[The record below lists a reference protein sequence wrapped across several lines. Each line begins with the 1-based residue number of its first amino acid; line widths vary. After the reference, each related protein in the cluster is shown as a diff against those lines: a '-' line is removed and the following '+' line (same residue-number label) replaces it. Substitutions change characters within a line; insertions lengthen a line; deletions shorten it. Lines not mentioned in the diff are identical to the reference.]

1 MIGTQDLMVGLVI
14 VLFFF
19 GAKKLPRLGRLHRE
33 IDEGVQEGHRW
44 GRRGGRIG
52 RTNNRGCCD
61 RRNSLAVCIL
71 SDSVAARLAVSET
84 QRNGTIDNI
93 TTGQRNNNLDNTGVR
108 AQLLWRAS
116 GSLDLTLAGDY
127 NHQNARC
134 CATVFVGYVPTQKYD
149 LIVSVSTL
157 EHVGWDE
164 QPQEPAKLLQA
175 IDHLRTACLAPSGT
189 IVASLPI
196 GYNGYFDALLASGK
210 TPFTT
215 QHFLKRISKKNYWIE
230 TDWESCRDASYG
242 RFVANALCIGTI
254 NS

>member
-1 MIGTQDLMVGLVI
+1 MIYTYDYTRATTSNESAAKRNWRTVRMALTRLV
-14 VLFFF
+14 
-19 GAKKLPRLGRLHRE
+19 
-33 IDEGVQEGHRW
+33 
-44 GRRGGRIG
+44 
-52 RTNNRGCCD
+52 RTRTFIFD
-61 RRNSLAVCIL
+61 RRQYEYLYHFYNKTWKNERGVEVPIFQEILLRHQGKRILEIGNVLAHYFQIDHDVV
-71 SDSVAARLAVSET
+71 DKYEVAL
-84 QRNGTIDNI
+84 
-93 TTGQRNNNLDNTGVR
+93 GVIN
-108 AQLLWRAS
+108 Q
-116 GSLDLTLAGDY
+116 DI
-127 NHQNARC
+127 
-134 CATVFVGYVPTQKYD
+134 VEYVPTQKYD

-175 IDHLRTACLAPSGT
+175 IDHLRTACLAPLGT

-230 TDWESCRDASYG
+230 TDWESCRDAPYG